1 MKAIWT
7 KYLPCTDYKPSRIKA
22 YAEGVKPLTI
32 GYDHAAH
39 DPHVVAALALC
50 RRQGWTGEL
59 IEGGRPDQKGSVF
72 VFASGERFTI

>member
-1 MKAIWT
+1 MKAIMT
-7 KYLPCTDYKPSRIKA
+7 KYLPCTNTKGSRIKA
-22 YAEGVKPLTI
+22 YAEGVKPLSI

-39 DPHVVAALALC
+39 DPHVEAALALC

-72 VFASGERFTI
+72 VFAHGERHAI